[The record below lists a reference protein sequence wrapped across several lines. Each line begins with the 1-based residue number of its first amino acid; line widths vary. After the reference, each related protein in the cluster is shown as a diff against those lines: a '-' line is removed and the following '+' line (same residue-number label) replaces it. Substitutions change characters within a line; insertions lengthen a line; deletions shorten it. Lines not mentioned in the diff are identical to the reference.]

1 MLSVELS
8 ILNSDHLISKPTHSA
23 GSDDFSQTQNPY
35 REQES
40 YRKKMKKSNDPKLQ
54 QIK

>member
-1 MLSVELS
+1 MLIVKLS

-23 GSDDFSQTQNPY
+23 ASEDFSQTQNPY
-35 REQES
+35 KEQEG
-40 YRKKMKKSNDPKLQ
+40 YRKKMKKSNDPRLQ